1 MALDLSSTS
10 SSSRGAPPPDAGE
23 PAHWQQLPQE
33 KRAPE
38 LANQSAVV
46 AAPPP
51 RRRRAVRGVG
61 PAAAAVLLLAGLA
74 GARRAIRGRK
84 AKKEEARARGATSQS
99 EVEREAPHATPRPG
113 DPMLPPEG
121 VSDAADKAREQ
132 QLRELIAQR
141 RAAAKNHLFPPMS
154 ARTRALLSRKRTA
167 FAELVNPLLL
177 RRRTV
182 ERKIRDVLAAG
193 PGGLTR
199 RLSRNA
205 ALSQKVLFPA
215 DGEVVGFCAAVLA
228 AFVLLSFAALGVR
241 RLRWG
246 DLAGGEPAPDCPPT
260 WRALLVRASGLD
272 GLPVPARGG
281 GVRAERGG
289 GACPGNRRRA
299 VAGEALQHRINGVR
313 AVKGHRGPQGQA
325 GRLTRTRM
333 SRRPRRRPR
342 PGSPRCRRPP
352 GRSRGAEAGGIPGP
366 RGGPSSC
373 GWRP

>member
-1 MALDLSSTS
+1 MALDPSSTS
-10 SSSRGAPPPDAGE
+10 SSCGAPPPLDAGE
-23 PAHWQQLPQE
+23 PAHRQQG

-84 AKKEEARARGATSQS
+84 AKKEKARARGGTTKS

-113 DPMLPPEG
+113 DPMLPPDG

-199 RLSRNA
+199 RRLSRNA

-246 DLAGGEPAPDCPPT
+246 ALAGSEPAPDCPPT
-260 WRALLVRASGLD
+260 WRALLARASGLD
-272 GLPVPARGG
+272 GLRVPARGEACG
-281 GVRAERGG
+281 PSAAAALAPGIGG
-289 GACPGNRRRA
+289 G
-299 VAGEALQHRINGVR
+299 
-313 AVKGHRGPQGQA
+313 
-325 GRLTRTRM
+325 
-333 SRRPRRRPR
+333 
-342 PGSPRCRRPP
+342 
-352 GRSRGAEAGGIPGP
+352 RSLAKLFNIA
-366 RGGPSSC
+366 
-373 GWRP
+373 